1 MNTERSIPALLSL
14 CGVWSS
20 LSLSNPIVPPHDK
33 APDPVTAPPSPPAS
47 LPASTVR
54 PAVRAV
60 EVSAAPVI
68 DGVLDDEVWASAE
81 PTDTFRQVQP
91 VEGAQPTERTEMR
104 VLYDSGHLY
113 IALRCFDS
121 DPAAIIA
128 RQMLR
133 EGDINGD
140 DIVEIAL
147 EPFGDQRNG
156 YYFALS
162 AAGAKVD
169 GLIETQTRSVRTD
182 WDELWIGKATI
193 DDRGWSAEFS
203 IPLTSISLNPAIDRW
218 GLNTQRT
225 IRRKQEVVRWSGAS
239 PNIRLADLNQAGTLT
254 DLRRLDQG
262 RGITLKPFVSA
273 RIDTDRGGL
282 EVRPGFDA
290 FYKITPS
297 TTAVL
302 TVNTDFAEAEV
313 DDRRVNLTRFPIF
326 FPEKRAFFL
335 QDSSVFGFGG
345 IFNSPTP
352 FYSRR
357 IGLVRG
363 QVKDILAGVKVTGR
377 ERNLNFGLLSVEMYD
392 DPDLGAKNLSVA
404 RLTANVLDES
414 TVGIIATNGD
424 PATTGQNT
432 LLGADFNFRNSDFLG
447 DKVLE
452 AHAWAMGTFS
462 SAGPARTPR
471 DGPPTS
477 LVPRGTEQDDAAVGG
492 RVSMPNDDWLFSLYG
507 ARYGRDFRPALGFVS
522 RAGAYEVNA
531 AVRRRWRPNTA
542 IRRIDLRADNE
553 LFYNLDG
560 TIQSQEWEA
569 PTLNVETETGDQFT
583 VEYQVNRDRPDRA
596 FNLTDAVSI
605 PAGDYRY
612 NRVIARFD
620 GSDAREFTPA
630 YEFSVGDF
638 YDGRRTDHEIE
649 LAWKP
654 SRHFTG
660 SVVYEQSDIDL
671 PDRPGGGSFIV
682 RVLQTRAVVAF
693 SPELT
698 WTTVVQWDSESD
710 NAGLNSRVRYE
721 PTPGRELFVV
731 FSQGFDV
738 EEDRRLTTTSS
749 ALTVKL
755 GLTFRF

>member
-1 MNTERSIPALLSL
+1 LKTPLSIPVVLALGGLMSPLSL
-14 CGVWSS
+14 A
-20 LSLSNPIVPPHDK
+20 NPIVVPNEKLPEPETPPPR
-33 APDPVTAPPSPPAS
+33 ALPP
-47 LPASTVR
+47 TGVR
-54 PAVRAV
+54 PTLRAV
-60 EVSAAPVI
+60 QAEQVPVI
-68 DGVLDDEVWASAE
+68 DGVLNDEAWSLAE
-81 PTDTFRQVQP
+81 PTETFRQVQP
-91 VEGAQPTERTEMR
+91 LEGATPTERTEMR
-104 VLYDSGHLY
+104 LLFDSGHLY
-113 IALRCFDS
+113 IAIRCFDS
-121 DPAAIIA
+121 DPAAIVA

-140 DIVEIAL
+140 DIVEIAV

-169 GLIETQTRSVRTD
+169 GLIETQTRSIRTD
-182 WDELWIGKATI
+182 WDELWIGKVTI
-193 DDRGWSAEFS
+193 DDAGWSAEFA
-203 IPLTSISLNPAIDRW
+203 IPLTSISLNPSIDRW
-218 GLNTQRT
+218 GFNAQRT
-225 IRRKQEVVRWSGAS
+225 IRRKQEIVRWSGAS
-239 PNIRLADLNQAGTLT
+239 PNIRLADLNQAGTVT

-262 RGITLKPFVSA
+262 RGITFKPFVSA

-282 EVRPGFDA
+282 ELRPGFDL

-297 TTAVL
+297 TTGVL

-377 ERNLNFGLLSVEMYD
+377 ESNLNFGLLSVEMYD
-392 DPDLGAKNLSVA
+392 DADLGPKNLSVA
-404 RLTANVLDES
+404 RLSANVFDES
-414 TVGIIATNGD
+414 TVGLIATNGD

-432 LLGADFNFRNSDFLG
+432 LIGGDVNFRNSEFLG

-462 SAGPARTPR
+462 SAGAVRTPR

-477 LVPRGTEQDDAAVGG
+477 IVPRGTEQDDGAVGG

-507 ARYGRDFRPALGFVS
+507 ARSGRDFRPALGFVS
-522 RAGAYEVNA
+522 RTGVYEVNS

-542 IRRIDLRADNE
+542 IRRIDVRVDNE

-560 TIQSQEWEA
+560 TIQSKEWEL
-569 PTLNVETETGDQFT
+569 PSVTVETQTGEQFS
-583 VEYQVNRDRPDRA
+583 VEYLVSRDRPDRA
-596 FNLTDAVSI
+596 FNLTDGVFI
-605 PAGDYRY
+605 PAGDYRF
-612 NRVIARFD
+612 NTVVGRIE
-620 GSDAREFTPA
+620 GSDALQFTPA
-630 YEFSVGDF
+630 YEFAAGDF

-649 LAWKP
+649 MAWKP

-698 WTTVVQWDSESD
+698 WTTVVQWDSDSD

-721 PTPGRELFVV
+721 PIPGRELFVV

-738 EEDRRLTTTSS
+738 EDDRRLTTTSS